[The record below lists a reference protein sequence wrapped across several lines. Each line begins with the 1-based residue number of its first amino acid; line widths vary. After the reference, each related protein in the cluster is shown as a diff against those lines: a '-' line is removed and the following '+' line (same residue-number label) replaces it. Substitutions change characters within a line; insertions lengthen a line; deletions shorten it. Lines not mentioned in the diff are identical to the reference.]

1 MYKKML
7 EIHDRIKENPFRLDF
22 ETNLRYYKG
31 YFDLL
36 YELEDMFYKICK
48 EAKKNNTNSQLAGIP
63 LDFFHDFRYIMI
75 SSRTSAYHLDE
86 DDYER
91 YLAMGINKEKQ
102 SDRENII
109 ELSRLIE
116 LNLTAIHSFIETG
129 EFNSCYL
136 YTRSYKLEWDDK
148 LQKWTRID

>member
-1 MYKKML
+1 MYEKML
-7 EIHDRIKENPFRLDF
+7 EIHDKIKENPFRVDF
-22 ETNLRYYKG
+22 EINLRYYKG
-31 YFDLL
+31 YFNLL
-36 YELEDMFYKICK
+36 YELEDMLYLAHK
-48 EAKKNNTNSQLAGIP
+48 EAKKNNANPQLAGIP
-63 LDFFHDFRYIMI
+63 LDFFHDFRYMMI
-75 SSRTSAYHLDE
+75 SSKTSAYHLDK

-91 YLAMGINKEKQ
+91 YFKLNINKNKQ

-148 LQKWTRID
+148 LQKWIRID